1 MPCNSVSFCFRYF
14 SSPVYLFTCFPVHL
28 SPSAIIPNMIL
39 VTGATGFIG
48 RTLVRQLSSIGYP
61 MRALIRPSP
70 RTPRLPKGVPV
81 EVAVVSLADRR
92 GLRAALRDVETVFHL
107 ASAENQGSR
116 GDLLTADIQ
125 GTENLVEA
133 AADAGVDRIVYL
145 SHIGAA
151 RASGYPA
158 FKAKGIAEEHIRNG
172 NVPYT
177 ILRTSLVYG
186 PEDHFTN
193 NLARLIRFFP
203 GIFPIP
209 AGGRTVVQPV
219 WVEDLVTCMLWSLEN
234 SDTINQ
240 VYELGGSEFFTL
252 QQILETIMEVTDRN
266 RFLVQL
272 SPITLR
278 AFTVFFE
285 SIVPNFPISSF
296 WLDYFAVNRTCAIDS
311 MPRYFGLMPARFTYR
326 LDYLIRKAWVQRAW
340 DSVKK
345 SAASLR
351 PR

>member
-1 MPCNSVSFCFRYF
+1 
-14 SSPVYLFTCFPVHL
+14 
-28 SPSAIIPNMIL
+28 MIL

-48 RTLVRQLSSIGYP
+48 RALVRQLSSIGYP
-61 MRALIRPSP
+61 LRALIRPSP

-81 EVAVVSLADRR
+81 EVAVVSLADKR

-158 FKAKGIAEEHIRNG
+158 FKAKGIAEEHIRSG
-172 NVPYT
+172 KVPYT

-193 NLARLIRFFP
+193 NLSRLIRSSM
-203 GIFPIP
+203 GVFPIP
-209 AGGRTVVQPV
+209 AAGRTVVQPV

-234 SDTINQ
+234 NNTINQ

-252 QQILETIMEVTDRN
+252 QQIIETIMNVTRRK
-266 RFLVQL
+266 RFLLSL
-272 SPITLR
+272 SPTALR
-278 AFTVFFE
+278 ALTVFLE
-285 SIVPNFPISSF
+285 GVLPNFPISSF
-296 WLDYFAVNRTCAIDS
+296 WLDYFAVNRTCSIDS
-311 MPRYFGLMPARFTYR
+311 MPRHFGLMPARFTYR
-326 LDYLIRKAWVQRAW
+326 LDYLIRKTWYQRTW
-340 DSVKK
+340 DSLTKR
-345 SAASLR
+345 AASLR

>member
-1 MPCNSVSFCFRYF
+1 
-14 SSPVYLFTCFPVHL
+14 
-28 SPSAIIPNMIL
+28 MIL
-39 VTGATGFIG
+39 ISGATGFIG
-48 RTLVRQLSSIGYP
+48 RTLIRQLSEIGHP
-61 MRALIRPSP
+61 LRALIRPSP

-81 EVAVVSLADRR
+81 EVAVVSLADKR
-92 GLRAALRDVETVFHL
+92 GLRAALRGVKTTFHL

-125 GTENLVEA
+125 GTKNLVEA
-133 AADAGVDRIVYL
+133 AADAGVGRIVYL

-151 RASGYPA
+151 LASGYPA

-172 NVPYT
+172 KVPYT

-193 NLARLIRFFP
+193 NLSRLIRSSF

-219 WVEDLVTCMLWSLEN
+219 WVEDLVTCMLWSLEKDN
-234 SDTINQ
+234 MVNQ
-240 VYELGGSEFFTL
+240 VFELGGSEFFTL
-252 QQILETIMEVTDRN
+252 RQIIETIMEVTHRQ
-266 RFLVQL
+266 RYLQPL
-272 SPITLR
+272 SPVTLR
-278 AFTVFFE
+278 AVAVFLE

-311 MPRYFGLMPARFTYR
+311 MPRTFGLMPARFSYR
-326 LDYLIRKAWVQRAW
+326 LDYLIRKPWLQRAW
-340 DSVKK
+340 NRVTETF
-345 SAASLR
+345 ASIR

>member
-1 MPCNSVSFCFRYF
+1 
-14 SSPVYLFTCFPVHL
+14 
-28 SPSAIIPNMIL
+28 MIL

-48 RTLVRQLSSIGYP
+48 RTLIRQLSSTGYP
-61 MRALIRPSP
+61 LRALIRPSA

-81 EVAVVSLADRR
+81 EVAVVSLADTR
-92 GLRAALRDVETVFHL
+92 GLRAALRDVDVIFHL

-133 AADAGVDRIVYL
+133 ATDAGVDRIVYL

-172 NVPYT
+172 KVPYT

-193 NLARLIRFFP
+193 NLSRLIRSSF
-203 GIFPIP
+203 GVFPIP
-209 AGGRTVVQPV
+209 SGGRTVVQPV
-219 WVEDLVTCMLWSLEN
+219 WVEDLITCMMWSLEN
-234 SDTINQ
+234 KETLNK

-252 QQILETIMEVTDRN
+252 QQIIETIMDVTR
-266 RFLVQL
+266 RRRYLLSL

-278 AFTVFFE
+278 AMTVFLE
-285 SIVPNFPISSF
+285 GIIPNFPISSF
-296 WLDYFAVNRTCAIDS
+296 WLDYFAVNRTCAVDS
-311 MPRYFGLMPARFTYR
+311 MPRIFGLMPARFTYR
-326 LDYLIRKAWVQRAW
+326 LDYLIRKTWYQRAW
-340 DSVKK
+340 NTV
-345 SAASLR
+345 AERVASLR

>member
-1 MPCNSVSFCFRYF
+1 
-14 SSPVYLFTCFPVHL
+14 
-28 SPSAIIPNMIL
+28 MIL

-61 MRALIRPSP
+61 TRALIRPSP

-92 GLRAALRDVETVFHL
+92 GLRAALRGVETIFHL

-133 AADAGVDRIVYL
+133 AADAGVDRIVFL

-151 RASGYPA
+151 RASAYPA

-172 NVPYT
+172 KVPYT

-193 NLARLIRFFP
+193 NLARLIRSSL
-203 GIFPIP
+203 GVFPIP

-234 SDTINQ
+234 NDTINQ

-252 QQILETIMEVTDRN
+252 QQILETIMDVTDRN
-266 RFLVQL
+266 RFLLPL

-278 AFTVFFE
+278 AITVFLE
-285 SIVPNFPISSF
+285 GIVPNFPISSF

-326 LDYLIRKAWVQRAW
+326 LDYLIRKAWYQRAW